1 MTRDHNGWWWV
12 MGIAA
17 LAVLSTDPHM
27 VTDLVSGDVETTA
40 QAVVKLLGLIFIGG
54 AGVARM
60 SPFNISPEGRRK
72 AIRRDTGHL
81 PKASI
86 AAAVAN
92 VAAAEAADVTKDAA
106 AKAEIAKDLAKP
118 GSDK

>member
-12 MGIAA
+12 MAGAIATA
-17 LAVLSTDPHM
+17 LLSDLSL
-27 VTDLVSGDVETTA
+27 VNDLVPDAWEKTVHA
-40 QAVVKLLGLIFIGG
+40 IIKLVSLCVAAG

-60 SPFNISPEGRRK
+60 SPLDISPEGRRK
-72 AIRRDTGHL
+72 AIKRDTGHL

-92 VAAAEAADVTKDAA
+92 VAAAEAVDATKDAA
-106 AKAEIAKDLAKP
+106 AKAEVAKDLAK
-118 GSDK
+118 G